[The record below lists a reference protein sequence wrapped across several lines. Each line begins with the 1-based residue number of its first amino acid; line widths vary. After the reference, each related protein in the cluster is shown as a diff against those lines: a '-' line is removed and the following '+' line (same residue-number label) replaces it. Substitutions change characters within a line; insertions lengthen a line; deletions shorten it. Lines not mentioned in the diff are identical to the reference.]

1 MSTSSYTPTIFEL
14 KMYYKYVSDH
24 INQTMLV
31 EDLLKNWA
39 LSYDDIQWSYDSE
52 TDEYVDIYQWLIF
65 PRFCR
70 ADYDKLVE
78 AHNPILDSENETWV
92 WITSFWSHY
101 NLYVYPQLINILF
114 GTNISY
120 EDIEKI
126 SS

>member
-1 MSTSSYTPTIFEL
+1 MSTSFYIPTITEL
-14 KMYYKYVSDH
+14 KSYYKYVSDH

-31 EDLLKNWA
+31 EDLLKKWA

-52 TDEYVDIYQWLIF
+52 KDEYIDIYQWLVF

-70 ADYDKLVE
+70 YNYDKLVE

-92 WITSFWSHY
+92 GITSYGSHY
-101 NLYVYPQLINILF
+101 DLYVYPQLINIIF
-114 GTNISY
+114 NTNISY
-120 EDIEKI
+120 EDMQKI